1 MGSHC
6 DVVLAVL
13 GAIWI
18 LLPLV
23 GSLLVVSSIV
33 HQKGNHTASAS
44 TASTSLGVYVGSGD
58 GALYKLDAKNGALR
72 WRFKTQGRTI
82 SAPAAGVDG
91 VVYVGSSDGNVYALS
106 TRSGALLWRF
116 QTGGPVL
123 ASPVVSG
130 DVAYVGSSDSHL
142 SVTPRLRYSHG
153 AYSHAARP

>member
-44 TASTSLGVYVGSGD
+44 TASTSLGVYVGS
-58 GALYKLDAKNGALR
+58 
-72 WRFKTQGRTI
+72 
-82 SAPAAGVDG
+82 
-91 VVYVGSSDGNVYALS
+91 SDGNVYALS
-106 TRSGALLWRF
+106 TRSGTLLWRF